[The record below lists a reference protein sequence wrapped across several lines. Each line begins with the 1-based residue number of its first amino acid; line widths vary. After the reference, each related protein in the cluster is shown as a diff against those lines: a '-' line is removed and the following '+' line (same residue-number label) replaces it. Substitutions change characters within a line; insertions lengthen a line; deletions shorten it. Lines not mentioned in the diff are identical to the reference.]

1 MFDLW
6 FTNHAAMSVNQHVV
20 VPLGERD
27 KAELR
32 CSAPVLALV
41 FVEFAVYPQEV

>member
-1 MFDLW
+1 
-6 FTNHAAMSVNQHVV
+6 MSVDQHVI

-32 CSAPVLALV
+32 RSAPVLALV
-41 FVEFAVYPQEV
+41 FEDYAVYPQEV